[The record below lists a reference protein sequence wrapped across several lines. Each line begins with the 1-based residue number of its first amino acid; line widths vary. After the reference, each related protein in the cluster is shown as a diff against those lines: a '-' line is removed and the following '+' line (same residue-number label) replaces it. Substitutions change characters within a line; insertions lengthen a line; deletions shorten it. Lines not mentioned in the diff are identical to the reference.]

1 MKVLR
6 THSSNTVSMEFL
18 ILLSINNSI
27 AKISLYELSRPKF
40 NFGGYMISELTFKAF
55 RPHDFA
61 LYLLQIIDRWVTQFH
76 ILFCLLFASKMRNV
90 METVFEFVYA
100 ITPFL
105 LRLTVEKLHTKITG
119 WNILRMHSSV
129 ETIEVRKTAT
139 YWLHTSWHP

>member
-1 MKVLR
+1 MKLLRIR
-6 THSSNTVSMEFL
+6 THCSNTTGQRNCSSSFPLIILLQKPVFMNL
-18 ILLSINNSI
+18 ILEAIWIL
-27 AKISLYELSRPKF
+27 
-40 NFGGYMISELTFKAF
+40 KAF
-55 RPHDFA
+55 RPNDFA
-61 LYLLQIIDRWVTQFH
+61 FYLLQIIDRWVTQFH
-76 ILFCLLFASKMRNV
+76 ILFCLLFAFKMRNV
-90 METVFEFVYA
+90 MDTVFEFVYA

>member
-1 MKVLR
+1 MKLLR
-6 THSSNTVSMEFL
+6 THSSNTVSRNCSSSFPL
-18 ILLSINNSI
+18 IIICI
-27 AKISLYELSRPKF
+27 AKISWYELSRSRF
-40 NFGGYMISELTFKAF
+40 NFGGYIFELTFKAF

-61 LYLLQIIDRWVTQFH
+61 LHLLQIIDRWVTQFH

-90 METVFEFVYA
+90 MDTVFEFVYA